1 MNNNKQFNTWQ
12 DLLKIIIRNPQ
23 ERQRIARE
31 MHVNPLTLTRWS
43 NNKSQPRHENIR
55 SLLNTIP
62 HEYMEQ
68 FLHLLTK
75 DFPEFE
81 YNLSSAREVSVHPLP
96 EFYARVLNA
105 YAHTPPALLPQSL
118 FDLILQQ
125 ALAQLDP
132 KRQGM
137 SVSIVRCVNPL
148 DGGVVRSL
156 REIAGIGS
164 PPWKRDLGQS
174 TIFLG
179 LESLAGSAVNS
190 ARVVS
195 AKSREDKFSLT
206 SVHWVQ
212 YEQSAVAAPISRHT
226 DIAGSLV
233 VSSAHPAH
241 FTPEDEALVE
251 HYAHLMSL
259 GFEREQ
265 FYPSERIQLQ
275 MMPPYKDQVPYFQDF
290 HQRIQRKFA
299 EGMRTHQDITLY
311 KAQALVWQEIEEE
324 LLRLFLN
331 SNQ

>member
-12 DLLKIIIRNPQ
+12 DLLKVIIRNPQ
-23 ERQRIARE
+23 ERQRIAHKT
-31 MHVNPLTLTRWS
+31 HVNPLTLIRWS
-43 NNKSQPRHENIR
+43 NNESQPRHENIR
-55 SLLNTIP
+55 LLLNAIP
-62 HEYMEQ
+62 YEYVEQ

-81 YNLSSAREVSVHPLP
+81 YNHASGHEIATHPLP

-125 ALAQLDP
+125 VLAQLDP

-137 SVSIVRCVNPL
+137 SVSIVSCVDPL
-148 DGGVVRSL
+148 DGRIVRSL

-164 PPWKRDLGQS
+164 SPWRRDLGQS

-190 ARVVS
+190 GRTVS
-195 AKSREDKFSLT
+195 AKNREDKFSLT
-206 SVHWVQ
+206 SVHWVE

-233 VSSAHPAH
+233 VSSAHPEH
-241 FTPEDEALVE
+241 FTPEDETLVE
-251 HYAHLMSL
+251 HYAHLISL
-259 GFEREQ
+259 GFEHEQ
-265 FYPSERIQLQ
+265 FYPSSRIQLH
-275 MMPPYKDQVPYFQDF
+275 MMPPYKDQIPYFQDF
-290 HQRIQRKFA
+290 HKRIQRKFA
-299 EGMRTHQDITLY
+299 EGMHAHEDITLF
-311 KAQALVWQEIEEE
+311 KAQTLVWQEIEED

-331 SNQ
+331 SES